1 MKWIYYC
8 SYCKHKWEENRG
20 PVSTLP
26 EIILGNFAKKSKVL
40 RATLCPRCGKVPKR
54 GFTKDGKQG
63 VALITK

>member
-40 RATLCPRCGKVPKR
+40 SYTLSS
-54 GFTKDGKQG
+54 
-63 VALITK
+63 LWESS